1 MRHVSS
7 QELQRNIGQVQD
19 MALQEPVSITRH
31 GRERLVLL
39 SAEEY
44 QRLKNRDKQALAV
57 EEIPDWLARE
67 IGEAEM
73 DARFQHLD
81 SLMD

>member
-44 QRLKNRDKQALAV
+44 QRLKIRDKQALAAK
-57 EEIPDWLARE
+57 EIPDWLAHE
-67 IGEAEM
+67 IGKAEM
-73 DARFQHLD
+73 DARFEHLD

>member
-19 MALQEPVSITRH
+19 MALQEPVSITHH

-44 QRLKNRDKQALAV
+44 QRLKLRDKQALAAQ
-57 EEIPDWLARE
+57 EIPGWLAQE
-67 IGEAEM
+67 LAATEM
-73 DARFQHLD
+73 DPRFDHLND
-81 SLMD
+81 LMD

>member
-44 QRLKNRDKQALAV
+44 QRLKQRDKQALAAQ
-57 EEIPDWLARE
+57 EIPDWLAQE
-67 IGEAEM
+67 LAATEM
-73 DARFQHLD
+73 DPRFEHLNN
-81 SLMD
+81 LMD